1 MAINT
6 IMIMKKLNFMI
17 HCYIKDNI
25 KDNEFKLL
33 TNVNC

>member
-17 HCYIKDNI
+17 HCYIKDN
-25 KDNEFKLL
+25 EFKLL